1 MGDRPGHPVRS
12 PTNRKEAIMASP
24 PKSGK
29 SGPGPGIMTI
39 AVVVLA
45 YYADRAWVT
54 VFLGVLVMYAIAK
67 DWRDRK

>member
-1 MGDRPGHPVRS
+1 
-12 PTNRKEAIMASP
+12 MASP